1 MKLKHTLPLA
11 AAFFALARAA
21 FAADNE
27 AGVPLSPAEAAGGW
41 TVETSGHAVCM
52 ITLTASHGA
61 TVGNGCGDALPSG
74 ITNWAATGDGM
85 ALSGADGQVLASFS
99 RWSNSLF
106 VSHRSGGVDVQLM
119 RGGPHPTPGS
129 SAAGLNPGPRPYD

>member
-1 MKLKHTLPLA
+1 
-11 AAFFALARAA
+11 
-21 FAADNE
+21 
-27 AGVPLSPAEAAGGW
+27 
-41 TVETSGHAVCM
+41 
-52 ITLTASHGA
+52 
-61 TVGNGCGDALPSG
+61 
-74 ITNWAATGDGM
+74 
-85 ALSGADGQVLASFS
+85 VLASFN